1 MAELPACALT
11 CLAHAAATANCSIT
25 NIACVCSNEVF
36 MDYAK
41 LCVAES
47 CTIREAFF
55 TQNQTA
61 VQCHVH
67 PYVDKRFVPVI
78 IAFFIIA
85 LVVVLLRVAARVV
98 SQATFWYDDYFN
110 LAAFVTVTV
119 YTFTDIALSKQGF
132 GVDVWAVP
140 QENISYILT
149 FFLVGSCLY
158 FTSRALIRVSILL
171 FYLRIFRTSRD
182 KAIITW
188 TLAVVVLFSFTLLF
202 PIVFQCSPVDYLW
215 LQWDGTRKGHCTN
228 FRVFVWVATS
238 IGIALDFWIVLIACS
253 FVARLQLPL
262 KKKIMVSSMF
272 TVGIVAIAFSI
283 ARLPY
288 INQFTGTK
296 NPTIDWVPITIWSA
310 LENYIGVIC
319 ACLPSLPALLRP
331 LSALRIPSSTK
342 RSNLSSHFASQ
353 RAQAAEQELERRA
366 HAPIYEMTPTYGRA
380 IDVSHE
386 SGAVIT
392 GSSPER
398 YHNFLDLERESL

>member
-1 MAELPACALT
+1 MTTWSQFLT
-11 CLAHAAATANCSIT
+11 YHSPTK
-25 NIACVCSNEVF
+25 V
-36 MDYAK
+36 
-41 LCVAES
+41 
-47 CTIREAFF
+47 

-119 YTFTDIALSKQGF
+119 YTFTDIAS
-132 GVDVWAVP
+132 
-140 QENISYILT
+140 
-149 FFLVGSCLY
+149 
-158 FTSRALIRVSILL
+158 LIRVSILL